1 MLKLMTDAI
10 ALRNTLKYRIQTRV
24 ESFTQ
29 DQQGATAVEYALIVG
44 LIAVAIIA
52 AVTLLGGN
60 ISTLFNKAACSV
72 KGGTWNATTNTCA

>member
-1 MLKLMTDAI
+1 MLKAITDAI
-10 ALRNTLKYRIQTRV
+10 ALRNFVGYKIKKNLKSII
-24 ESFTQ
+24 E

-60 ISTLFNKAACSV
+60 ITTLFNHAACSV
-72 KGGTWNATTNTCA
+72 KGGTWNATTNTCS